1 MGGFHQPWAR
11 NIMLT
16 IPHEVQEAEPVMAA
30 NAVLPVVIWQ
40 YPPATLPKPPHGVS
54 ALSARHIVSAAL
66 FI

>member
-1 MGGFHQPWAR
+1 
-11 NIMLT
+11 MLT

-40 YPPATLPKPPHGVS
+40 HPPATLPKPPHGVS